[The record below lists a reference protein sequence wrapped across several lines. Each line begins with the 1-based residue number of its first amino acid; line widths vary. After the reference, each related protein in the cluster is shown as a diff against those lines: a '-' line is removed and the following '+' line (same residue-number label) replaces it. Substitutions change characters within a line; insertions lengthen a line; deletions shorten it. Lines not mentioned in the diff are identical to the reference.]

1 MTKRRLLLSMM
12 LAAGLGAAAQ
22 QTMTLEQC
30 IDYALA
36 HNLTVKQQDVSLRRS
51 SQELESSRNQR
62 LPQVGAQAGY
72 TYSMGRSITENNTY
86 ANSNTQNVS
95 MSLNASVPL
104 FTGLRITNQI
114 AQSRLNLAAATAD
127 LAKAREDVALQVT
140 QYYLQVLCQQELA
153 AVARRQV
160 ALSEQQLTR
169 LQGQLKAGKSAA
181 PEVAEM
187 EAQLAQDRHS
197 AVQAEGNVSLA
208 LLDLSQMLELG
219 SPDSLRVA
227 DPTLGEP
234 PVLEGSARSIYEQAV
249 MARPQVEAERL
260 RLKGS
265 EYAVKVARAG
275 YYPSVSLGAGLGTG
289 YYKSS
294 GIRSD
299 AFGRQLNN
307 NFSRNIS
314 LTLSIPI
321 FDAFQTRNAIR
332 TARLNQENQA
342 LQLAQ
347 VEKTLYKEI
356 QQAWQSAVNAQSSY
370 ASSKVSEEAA
380 REAFRLMSKK
390 FESGKATPTEFADS
404 KTKLEKA
411 ESDRVQALYECMF
424 RVRILDFY
432 RSLHALKP

>member
-12 LAAGLGAAAQ
+12 LAGGLGAAAQ

-260 RLKGS
+260 RL
-265 EYAVKVARAG
+265 
-275 YYPSVSLGAGLGTG
+275 
-289 YYKSS
+289 
-294 GIRSD
+294 
-299 AFGRQLNN
+299 
-307 NFSRNIS
+307 
-314 LTLSIPI
+314 
-321 FDAFQTRNAIR
+321 
-332 TARLNQENQA
+332 
-342 LQLAQ
+342 
-347 VEKTLYKEI
+347 
-356 QQAWQSAVNAQSSY
+356 
-370 ASSKVSEEAA
+370 
-380 REAFRLMSKK
+380 
-390 FESGKATPTEFADS
+390 
-404 KTKLEKA
+404 
-411 ESDRVQALYECMF
+411 
-424 RVRILDFY
+424 
-432 RSLHALKP
+432 